1 MVVCTDSESVLT
13 FVEELTKLLEA
24 SFERQYI
31 QILGDPEREEP
42 ILGRRHRGRPKR
54 LFLRMSEKYPVE
66 GSNVLL
72 SALASVNSKSKSAY
86 DIYCDTAGKENIY
99 HGNDSTL
106 KAEDDYSNMDEIT
119 ILNPIWL
126 FDSIANYSL
135 ATIA

>member
-1 MVVCTDSESVLT
+1 MVVCTDMESVLT

-24 SFERQYI
+24 NFGRQYI
-31 QILGDPEREEP
+31 QTLGQPERDKL
-42 ILGRRHRGRPKR
+42 IVGHRHRGIPKR
-54 LFLRMSEKYPVE
+54 MFLRMSEKYPVE

-86 DIYCDTAGKENIY
+86 DIYCSTAGKENN
-99 HGNDSTL
+99 HCGNKNSF
-106 KAEDDYSNMDEIT
+106 KADDDYLNMDEIT

>member
-31 QILGDPEREEP
+31 QILDDPEREEP
-42 ILGRRHRGRPKR
+42 IFGRRHRGRPR
-54 LFLRMSEKYPVE
+54 RMFLRMSEKYPVE

-72 SALASVNSKSKSAY
+72 SALASVNSKSNSAY
-86 DIYCDTAGKENIY
+86 AIYCDTAGKENVY
-99 HGNDSTL
+99 HGNDSSF
-106 KAEDDYSNMDEIT
+106 KAEDDYTNMDEIT
-119 ILNPIWL
+119 IINPIWL
-126 FDSIANYSL
+126 FDSIANYSS